1 MIFMPVVALD
11 KEGAEDIIDGYMA
24 HMKPMAYELVFSKD
38 TPEIQR
44 LIKKSVPVVP
54 RFSSIHFGRN
64 YAEGMMMTV
73 PWSSNSRMKVGVG

>member
-1 MIFMPVVALD
+1 MPVVALD

-44 LIKKSVPVVP
+44 LIKKSPCQWCQDFHQFTLAGIM
-54 RFSSIHFGRN
+54 RR
-64 YAEGMMMTV
+64 A
-73 PWSSNSRMKVGVG
+73 